1 MSSALGFGIVG
12 WDDQAQAAF
21 RALGA
26 VDGAEVR
33 VAGASEMGDTSALQ
47 EMFSARFVQ
56 EPEAVI
62 ESDDVEAV
70 FVAAAA
76 GAREALVHQALAARK
91 HMLMPA
97 PLALDAETALRLLEA
112 ASEAGV
118 ALCLTTPWPV
128 DPALVVVRRQIRAD
142 LFGQALL
149 WQSVCMAS
157 SEVADWRIAVAT
169 DLGLF
174 HYLTGVPATGAMAR
188 RVSGS
193 EGAEVILLNV
203 AFEHGAAGVYTVGAR
218 VVGAQEMTAVR
229 GLVASRGQVDL
240 SGEPRAVRGF
250 STEDAPAGAWQPI
263 RYVGRRADL
272 EDVIA
277 GFVQR
282 VRAGDAACD
291 REALLEVPRILD
303 AARRSLDDGGTAIV
317 SI

>member
-12 WDDQAQAAF
+12 WDDRAQAAF
-21 RALGA
+21 RAVSA

-33 VAGASEMGDTSALQ
+33 VVGAADLGDTSALE
-47 EMFSARFVQ
+47 EMFSARFLK
-56 EPEAVI
+56 EPEDVI
-62 ESDDVEAV
+62 ASEDVDAV
-70 FVAAAA
+70 FIAAAA
-76 GAREALVHQALAARK
+76 GAREALVHRALAARK
-91 HMLMPA
+91 HVLMPA
-97 PLALDAETALRLLEA
+97 PLALEAETALRLLEA

-149 WQSVCMAS
+149 WQCACMAS
-157 SEVADWRIAVAT
+157 GEVADWRIAVAT

-188 RVSGS
+188 RVSGP
-193 EGAEVILLNV
+193 EGAEVIVLNV
-203 AFEHGAAGVYTVGAR
+203 AYEHGAFSVYTVGSR

-229 GLVASRGQVDL
+229 RLVASRGQVDL
-240 SGEPRAVRGF
+240 SGEPRGVRGF
-250 STEDAPAGAWQPI
+250 STEDAPAGTWQPI

-291 REALLEVPRILD
+291 REALLEVPRIL
-303 AARRSLDDGGTAIV
+303 AAAQRSLDEGGTAIV